1 MGYMETQY
9 KLPFF
14 HKMPLEDLVVN
25 DCLDG
30 DVNAKSIVVEA
41 EGYIRGNITAQSV
54 VSKGKIRGNIDA
66 NKVSL
71 QIGSDTVSEIT
82 SSMLEVENDAT
93 FIGECHIKPE
103 PFSAFRNH

>member
-30 DVNAKSIVVEA
+30 DVNAKSILVES

-54 VSKGKIRGNIDA
+54 ISKGKIRGNIDA
-66 NKVSL
+66 NRVSL

-82 SSMLEVENDAT
+82 SSMLEVENNAT

-103 PFSAFRNH
+103 RFSWFRNH

>member
-41 EGYIRGNITAQSV
+41 EGYILGNITAQSV

-66 NKVSL
+66 NRVSL

-103 PFSAFRNH
+103 RFSWFRNH

>member
-66 NKVSL
+66 NRVSL

-82 SSMLEVENDAT
+82 SSMLEVENDAA
-93 FIGECHIKPE
+93 FVGECHIKPE
-103 PFSAFRNH
+103 RFSWFRNH

>member
-14 HKMPLEDLVVN
+14 YKMPLEDLVVN

-66 NKVSL
+66 NRVSL

-103 PFSAFRNH
+103 RFSWFRNH